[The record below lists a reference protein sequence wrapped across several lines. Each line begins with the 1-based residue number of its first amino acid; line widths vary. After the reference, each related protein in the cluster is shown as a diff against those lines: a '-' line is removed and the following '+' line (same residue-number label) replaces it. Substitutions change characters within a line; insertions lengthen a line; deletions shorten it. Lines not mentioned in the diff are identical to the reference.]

1 MNNSITS
8 NRQLKPPFLIDLT
21 LLLTA
26 VIISSL
32 SLLMI
37 YSTTGVS
44 AADKFGDAYYFVK
57 RQGVAVIIGFTGLYL
72 ATNIK
77 LTSIRKL
84 SPYCLWIAMGLVLIT
99 FIPGVGRSSGGAQR
113 WINLPLISFQPAEV
127 AKIFYV
133 IFLAG
138 YFSRREDKLGHWLY
152 SIVIPL
158 IFIIMLCSLLLKQ
171 PDFGSSAIIA
181 SVTFAMILL
190 AGVKPK
196 HLIYSFVPVV
206 IAGVYLVATSS
217 YRMKRIMAFLSPDED
232 LLGRG
237 YQLSQSLIAVSAGSW
252 TGVGIGAGKQKL
264 HFLPAAH
271 TDFLF
276 AVIAEEWGFLGGIV
290 IIAAFLMIFWRGTRI
305 AKRLLPDQF
314 LFGLAFGLTM
324 LLIIPMLLNIGVVTG
339 VLPTKGLVLPMLGYG
354 GSSMISSLII
364 IGILLALAKH
374 CYRNAI

>member
-1 MNNSITS
+1 MNSITS
-8 NRQLKPPFLIDLT
+8 NRQLKPPFLIDVT

-44 AADKFGDAYYFVK
+44 AAEKFGDPYFFVK
-57 RQGVAVIIGFTGLYL
+57 RQAVAVIIGFIGLFL
-72 ATNIK
+72 ATKLK
-77 LTSIRKL
+77 LTTVRKI
-84 SPYCLWIAMGLVLIT
+84 SPYCLLLAMAFVIIT
-99 FIPGVGRSSGGAQR
+99 FIPGIGRSSGGAQR
-113 WINLPLISFQPAEV
+113 WINLPLISFQPAEIS
-127 AKIFYV
+127 KILYV

-138 YFSRREDKLGHWLY
+138 YFARREEKLGSCVY
-152 SIVIPL
+152 SIIIPVL
-158 IFIIMLCSLLLKQ
+158 FIGLLCALLLKQ

-181 SVTFAMILL
+181 SVTFSMILL
-190 AGVKPK
+190 AGVRPK
-196 HLIYSFVPVV
+196 HLLYGFVPVAV
-206 IAGVYLVATSS
+206 AGVYLVATSS
-217 YRMKRIMAFLSPDED
+217 YRMKRILAFLSPDED

-252 TGVGIGAGKQKL
+252 TGVGIGAGRQKL

-276 AVIAEEWGFLGGIV
+276 AVVAEEWGFLGGV
-290 IIAAFLMIFWRGTRI
+290 AIICAFLMIFWRGTRI

-339 VLPTKGLVLPMLGYG
+339 VLPTKGLVLPLLGYG

-364 IGILLALAKH
+364 IGLLLALAKH